1 MPVRAETENTGVF
14 HPLPMLAG
22 MGEGTGGKI
31 FFFFFLSEIEGGRVG
46 HDGMGY
52 FDCSVKF
59 L

>member
-22 MGEGTGGKI
+22 MGGGTGGKKI
-31 FFFFFLSEIEGGRVG
+31 FFFFCLRSKG
-46 HDGMGY
+46 DDCGMMGWGILI
-52 FDCSVKF
+52 V